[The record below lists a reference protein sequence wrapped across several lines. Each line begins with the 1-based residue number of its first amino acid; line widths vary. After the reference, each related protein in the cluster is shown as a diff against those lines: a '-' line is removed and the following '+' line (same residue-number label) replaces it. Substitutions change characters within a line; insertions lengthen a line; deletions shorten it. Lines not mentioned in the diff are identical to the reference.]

1 VAFPFEGS
9 PPVRIRYLALLALAC
24 IPFLFLI
31 PKGAHAV
38 RQDNL
43 ILSSAVEGQI
53 LDHGKPVAGLKVQRT
68 ISWNMEDKP
77 RTETTTTDK
86 DGRFQFS
93 EVRGTAEF
101 GFLAKLF
108 HVPNISLRIYIP
120 IDGKDYMAYATSKN
134 SYEGNVETGLP
145 YIRMK
150 CDLKDKELFNGRL
163 PIINCAVEES
173 EERKSIKYD

>member
-1 VAFPFEGS
+1 MRF
-9 PPVRIRYLALLALAC
+9 RNLALLALAC
-24 IPFLFLI
+24 TPFLFLI
-31 PKGAHAV
+31 PQGAHAV

-53 LDHGKPVAGLKVQRT
+53 LDHGKPVAGLKVQRI
-68 ISWNMEDKP
+68 ISWNMEAEP
-77 RTETTTTDK
+77 RTEITSTDTE
-86 DGRFQFS
+86 GRYQFP
-93 EVRGTAEF
+93 EVRGAAEF

-134 SYEGNVETGLP
+134 SYQDNVETGLP

-150 CDLKDKELFNGRL
+150 CDLKNKELFNGRL
-163 PIINCAVEES
+163 PIINCEVEES
-173 EERKSIKYD
+173 EERKSLKYD